1 MHFYLLLVSSSKGS
15 FGEESLEI
23 GLLPLIWGRGTHE
36 KDQISLA
43 ETGRCIAVV
52 WGEERGS
59 KEGLSKVYDRG
70 DSSGKPSPQDSASGF
85 GDCGAIGKGARDVL
99 GGGGADIGCLHI
111 GHFQDFAKKRP
122 RGG

>member
-43 ETGRCIAVV
+43 GMGRWVVVV
-52 WGEERGS
+52 WEEGGGS
-59 KEGLSKVYDRG
+59 KEGLLKVYGRG
-70 DSSGKPSPQDSASGF
+70 DNSGEPAGQGSASAF
-85 GDCGAIGKGARDVL
+85 RDSGAIEILHKKGRAISDPTSVVWQLNVVL
-99 GGGGADIGCLHI
+99 
-111 GHFQDFAKKRP
+111 KSV
-122 RGG
+122 